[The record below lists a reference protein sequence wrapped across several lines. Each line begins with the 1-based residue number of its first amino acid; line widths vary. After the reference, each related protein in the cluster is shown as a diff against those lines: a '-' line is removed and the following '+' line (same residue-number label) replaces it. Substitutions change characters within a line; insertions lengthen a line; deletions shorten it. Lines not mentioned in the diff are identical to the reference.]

1 MLSTGFTKFR
11 RNAAAYLDKVEHGET
26 VIVTRHGRPIAEI
39 SAPTNSIE
47 IKSWKRPALRLPVR
61 GISLSK
67 AILSDRRK
75 AGS

>member
-11 RNAAAYLDKVEHGET
+11 KNAAAYLDKVEHGET

-39 SAPTNSIE
+39 ISPTNSIE
-47 IKSWKRPALRLPVR
+47 TISWKRPALRLAIK

-67 AILSDRRK
+67 TILSDRRK

>member
-1 MLSTGFTKFR
+1 MLSAGFTKFR
-11 RNAAAYLDKVEHGET
+11 KNAATYLDKVEHGET

-39 SAPTNSIE
+39 IAPTNSIE
-47 IKSWKRPALRLPVR
+47 IKSWKRPALRLSIK
-61 GISLSK
+61 GISLTK